1 MPGSPT
7 LSSSPPYARRTF
19 ACDVAAKA
27 VSGSSASNDCSD
39 KLRLF
44 ILRAYQS
51 AFVIAEL
58 LEERTKISVIETTPQ
73 SSTMC
78 LQNSYPGCRW
88 RSVVQ
93 QRPAPGRTWRR
104 PGPTDRH
111 NRQEHQNV
119 FQTHRDCRAWRDRP
133 NRGAQAC

>member
-7 LSSSPPYARRTF
+7 LSSSQPYARLTF

-58 LEERTKISVIETTPQ
+58 LEERAKISVIEDDTAIVNDVPSKFLCWLSMAERRAAAPRT
-73 SSTMC
+73 
-78 LQNSYPGCRW
+78 
-88 RSVVQ
+88 
-93 QRPAPGRTWRR
+93 RPDVAAPE
-104 PGPTDRH
+104 PDGP
-111 NRQEHQNV
+111 
-119 FQTHRDCRAWRDRP
+119 A
-133 NRGAQAC
+133 